1 MMKFNCGQSVAA
13 FTMSSGF
20 PNRGVLFAPPGCVPF
35 AERPLWMQMLKNP
48 GCFLSCSLLLTM
60 TW

>member
-1 MMKFNCGQSVAA
+1 MKLSCGQSDAA

-20 PNRGVLFAPPGCVPF
+20 PNWGMLFAPPGCVPF
-35 AERPLWMQMLKNP
+35 ADSPLWMQMLKKP
-48 GCFLSCSLLLTM
+48 GCFLSMCRLAVM